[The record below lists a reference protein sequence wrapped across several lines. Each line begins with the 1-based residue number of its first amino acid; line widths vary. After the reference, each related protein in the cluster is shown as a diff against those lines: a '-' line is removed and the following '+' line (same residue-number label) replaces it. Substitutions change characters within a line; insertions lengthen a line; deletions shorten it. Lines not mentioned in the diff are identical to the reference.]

1 MFINKDNG
9 KPDGRNDMGISRTT
23 AVLTCARR
31 ACFIIREVTGLEVM
45 PEEVFAASSDS
56 LNILGNIWEDSEVAK
71 KKPDSTINFAACM
84 ACMEW
89 ANSVRKSDSHESYEL
104 NKKKISDQL
113 SEVSDIIEGLF
124 PGLTN
129 SKNCEKSI
137 YDGLAATVS
146 GIEQSGW
153 KWTVKLNE
161 KFAVLM
167 SLYTIIKLQANNSV
181 KLGEI
186 AECLQRRPK

>member
-9 KPDGRNDMGISRTT
+9 KPDGRSDMAISRTT

-56 LNILGNIWEDSEVAK
+56 LNILGNIWEDS
-71 KKPDSTINFAACM
+71 
-84 ACMEW
+84 
-89 ANSVRKSDSHESYEL
+89 HESYEL

-113 SEVSDIIEGLF
+113 SEVADIIEGLF

-181 KLGEI
+181 KLNEI